1 MGPLSLVRAA
11 LLLGLVGICYAEPK
25 KLNEKQIDYFKKHAE
40 EWGAPA
46 VLKVLD
52 GGMENKE
59 NVQVV
64 TMKYEAEQNQ
74 ICNLKLQRFRDKS
87 SSHGWN
93 CATRIVP
100 AKDSSE
106 EDTSE
111 DNSTPK
117 QEETSTPIQE

>member
-52 GGMENKE
+52 GGMEVNDE
-59 NVQVV
+59 FSQL
-64 TMKYEAEQNQ
+64 TMKYEAAGNQ
-74 ICNLKLQRFRDKS
+74 ICNLKLLNLKNKS
-87 SSHGWN
+87 KKHGWN
-93 CATRIVP
+93 CTYQPPVGSP
-100 AKDSSE
+100 
-106 EDTSE
+106 EDTKE
-111 DNSTPK
+111 D
-117 QEETSTPIQE
+117 E